1 MNRSQFIQL
10 VNDEYNVA
18 GEYLWVKY
26 PNYCVFRH
34 PLSRKWFAIVMDV
47 ERSKL
52 GLKGSGVLDVVD
64 LKCNPLLI
72 GSLRKENGVFPA
84 YHMSKSNW
92 VSVSLNDCVSDEQV
106 RFLLSMSYEATAPAK
121 KTKKGYAKK
130 EQW

>member
-1 MNRSQFIQL
+1 M
-10 VNDEYNVA
+10 
-18 GEYLWVKY
+18 KY

-47 ERSKL
+47 ERRKL
-52 GLKGSGVLDVVD
+52 GLKGTGVLDVVN
-64 LKCNPLLI
+64 LKCDPLLI

-106 RFLLSMSYEATAPAK
+106 RFLLSMSYEAASPSK
-121 KTKKGYAKK
+121 KMKKAYARK
-130 EQW
+130 E